1 MKKIYEMS
9 ESNLLLLCQIFHPN
23 SKWESQKRFYYD
35 QENKRKFYA
44 VDVYSQDKKIV
55 WEYEGPNHYNDVWK
69 VKRDNERKEYFER
82 EGFSFRRW
90 PYYCQLTK
98 DIAKHF
104 FNNDFTEGKY
114 LNALKAIYKCSKE
127 QQILAPGFH
136 ITKNTPANYVDSGS
150 KKFLIELEHFPKS
163 LKIQV
168 IHSLKLYIK
177 GIGEPDLIVPD
188 TPDYQSLLSKTCSTS
203 YLNYYYKRKIN
214 GSMKEDP

>member
-1 MKKIYEMS
+1 MICLAIFKKIYEMS

-23 SKWESQKRFYYD
+23 SKWESQRRFYYD

-44 VDVYSQDKKIV
+44 VDVYSEDKRIV

-104 FNNDFTEGKY
+104 FNNDFT
-114 LNALKAIYKCSKE
+114 
-127 QQILAPGFH
+127 
-136 ITKNTPANYVDSGS
+136 
-150 KKFLIELEHFPKS
+150 
-163 LKIQV
+163 
-168 IHSLKLYIK
+168 
-177 GIGEPDLIVPD
+177 
-188 TPDYQSLLSKTCSTS
+188 
-203 YLNYYYKRKIN
+203 
-214 GSMKEDP
+214 